1 MNRLARRGELL
12 PGSVG
17 YGQAFENWVFH
28 ELSAFIDYR
37 EWDGELAYWRL
48 AGGTEVDFVLGDM
61 QLAVE
66 AKATSRVTRD
76 HLKGLRSLVLDH
88 PEVGRRVV
96 ACLESRARRTE
107 DGIDILPAEVFV
119 RRLWDGALT

>member
-1 MNRLARRGELL
+1 M
-12 PGSVG
+12 
-17 YGQAFENWVFH
+17 
-28 ELSAFIDYR
+28 
-37 EWDGELAYWRL
+37 
-48 AGGTEVDFVLGDM
+48 LGDM

-76 HLKGLRSLVLDH
+76 HLKGLRSLEVDH

-119 RRLWDGALT
+119 HRLWEGALT